1 MFLVFWGYY
10 PIFELSWQGRDPGEA
25 RTAAPRDRGPTASR
39 RGGAA
44 ILVRNLIRIL
54 DVFLFPFLAV
64 ISMIVTARAQR
75 LGDLAAG
82 TLVVREA
89 RFTAPESV
97 VLGGSPRPPGGG
109 CDGAVGAGLRR
120 DPVVPR
126 PARIARPDGPLASRR
141 AARVRHSAV
150 ASDRCPHGLADET
163 MLEAV
168 AQSYRQR
175 FENGGSAS

>member
-1 MFLVFWGYY
+1 M
-10 PIFELSWQGRDPGEA
+10 
-25 RTAAPRDRGPTASR
+25 
-39 RGGAA
+39 
-44 ILVRNLIRIL
+44 VRNLIRIL

-82 TLVVREA
+82 TMVVREA
-89 RFTAPESV
+89 SSPRREPIRSRTAPTFR
-97 VLGGSPRPPGGG
+97 GRR
-109 CDGAVGAGLRR
+109 DRAVGARVRR

-126 PARIARPDGPLASRR
+126 PAGIARPVGEVAARR
-141 AARVRHSAV
+141 TARVRLRGRVGSLP
-150 ASDRCPHGLADET
+150 DGLGDEA

-175 FENGGSAS
+175 FEGGSAPS